1 VRRPRLLLADDH
13 RLVLEGI
20 QRLLE
25 PEFEVVGMAEDGR
38 DLVDAAQRLRPDV
51 ILLDISMPL
60 LNGIDAARQ
69 LSKSCPGSRLIFV
82 TMHAGRAYVRAAFQ
96 AGGSGYLLKRSA
108 PKELATAIHAVL
120 DGRCYLSPGIAREV
134 DVRKLRQKA
143 SGLSKAAGRRLTPR
157 QREVLQ
163 LVAEGR
169 SNKEIAVLLAI
180 SIKGVEYHKSAIARK
195 LGTNK
200 PAELTRYAA
209 SAGLIAHGLT

>member
-1 VRRPRLLLADDH
+1 MRRPRLLLADDH
-13 RLVLEGI
+13 KLVLEGI

-25 PEFEVVGMAEDGR
+25 PEFEVVGIAEDGR
-38 DLVDAAQRLRPDV
+38 ALVDAAQRLRPDA

-82 TMHAGRAYVRAAFQ
+82 TMHAGHAYVKAAFQ
-96 AGGSGYLLKRSA
+96 AGGSGYILKSSA
-108 PKELATAIHAVL
+108 PRELATAIRVVM
-120 DGRCYLSPGIAREV
+120 DGGYYVSPGIEV
-134 DVRKLRQKA
+134 DVRKVRQKTSA
-143 SGLSKAAGRRLTPR
+143 QPESPVQRLTPR

-209 SAGLIAHGLT
+209 SAGLVTRGLT